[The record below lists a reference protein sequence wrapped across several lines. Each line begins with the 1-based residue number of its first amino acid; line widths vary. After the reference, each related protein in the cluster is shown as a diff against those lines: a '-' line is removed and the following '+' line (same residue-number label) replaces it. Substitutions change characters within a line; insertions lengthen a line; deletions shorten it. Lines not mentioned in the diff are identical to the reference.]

1 MEHPEDQNESSHSIE
16 WFETIDGHDLEIELI
31 LEDQRWVE
39 VSSDFAF
46 LKKAALLALS
56 QQPAKTAPPDIVAM
70 KSPHRLAVLVMSDD
84 ASIKDLNKT
93 YRGKD
98 KATNVLSFPSTES
111 LLPGEENEP
120 VHIGDVILA
129 YDYVSEEA
137 KNEKKALQTHLSH
150 LVVHGVLHLLGYDHE
165 TTKDA
170 EAMETLEI
178 KLMKQ
183 LGLENP
189 YEGEPDV

>member
-1 MEHPEDQNESSHSIE
+1 MEQDDVQASEAPMIE
-16 WFETIDGHDLEIELI
+16 WSEQREGRDLEIELI
-31 LEDQRWVE
+31 IEDQRWSE
-39 VSSDFAF
+39 ISKDFSF
-46 LKKAALLALS
+46 LKEAALLALS
-56 QQPAKTAPPDIVAM
+56 QEATETAPLAM

-165 TTKDA
+165 TSKDA

-189 YEGEPDV
+189 YEGDLVV

>member
-1 MEHPEDQNESSHSIE
+1 MEQDDVSANEAPVIE
-16 WFETIDGHDLEIELI
+16 WSAHKEGQDLAIELI
-31 LEDQRWVE
+31 LEDQRWSE
-39 VSSDFAF
+39 IDTDFTF
-46 LKKAALLALS
+46 LKEASLLALS
-56 QQPAKTAPPDIVAM
+56 QEATETAPLAM

-137 KNEKKALQTHLSH
+137 KNEKKVLQTHLSH

-165 TTKDA
+165 TSEDA

-189 YEGEPDV
+189 YEGDPVV

>member
-1 MEHPEDQNESSHSIE
+1 MEQDDVQASEAPMIE
-16 WFETIDGHDLEIELI
+16 WSEQREGRDLEIELI
-31 LEDQRWVE
+31 IEDQRWSE
-39 VSSDFAF
+39 ISKDFSF
-46 LKKAALLALS
+46 LKEAALLALS
-56 QQPAKTAPPDIVAM
+56 QEATETAPLAM

-120 VHIGDVILA
+120 VHIGEVILA

-165 TTKDA
+165 TSKDA

-183 LGLENP
+183 LGLDNP
-189 YEGEPDV
+189 YEGEPVV

>member
-1 MEHPEDQNESSHSIE
+1 MEQDDVQASEAPMIE
-16 WFETIDGHDLEIELI
+16 WSEQREGRDLEIELI
-31 LEDQRWVE
+31 IEDQRWSE
-39 VSSDFAF
+39 ISKDFSF
-46 LKKAALLALS
+46 LKEAALLALS
-56 QQPAKTAPPDIVAM
+56 QEATETAPLAM

-165 TTKDA
+165 TSKDA

-183 LGLENP
+183 LGLDNP
-189 YEGEPDV
+189 YEGEPVV

>member
-1 MEHPEDQNESSHSIE
+1 MEQDDVQASEAPMIE
-16 WFETIDGHDLEIELI
+16 WSEQREGRDLEIELI
-31 LEDQRWVE
+31 IEDQRWSE
-39 VSSDFAF
+39 ISKDFSF
-46 LKKAALLALS
+46 LKEASLLALS
-56 QQPAKTAPPDIVAM
+56 QEATETAPLAM

>member
-1 MEHPEDQNESSHSIE
+1 MEQDDVQASEAPMIE
-16 WFETIDGHDLEIELI
+16 WSEQREGRDLEIELI
-31 LEDQRWVE
+31 IEDQRWSE
-39 VSSDFAF
+39 ISKDFSF
-46 LKKAALLALS
+46 LKEASLLALS
-56 QQPAKTAPPDIVAM
+56 QEATETAPLAM

-84 ASIKDLNKT
+84 ASIKDLNQT
-93 YRGKD
+93 YRGRD

-165 TTKDA
+165 TSEDA

-189 YEGEPDV
+189 YEGDPDV

>member
-1 MEHPEDQNESSHSIE
+1 MEQDDVSANEAPVIE
-16 WFETIDGHDLEIELI
+16 WSAHKEGQDLEIELI
-31 LEDQRWVE
+31 LEDQRWSE
-39 VSSDFAF
+39 IDTDFTF
-46 LKKAALLALS
+46 LKEASLLALS
-56 QQPAKTAPPDIVAM
+56 QEPTKSARLAM

-84 ASIKDLNKT
+84 VSIRNLNKT
-93 YRGKD
+93 YRGRD

-165 TTKDA
+165 TSEDA

-189 YEGEPDV
+189 YEGDPVV

>member
-1 MEHPEDQNESSHSIE
+1 MEQDDVQASEAPMIE
-16 WFETIDGHDLEIELI
+16 WSEQREGRDLEIELI
-31 LEDQRWVE
+31 IEDQRWSE
-39 VSSDFAF
+39 ISKDFSF
-46 LKKAALLALS
+46 LKEASLLALS
-56 QQPAKTAPPDIVAM
+56 QEATETAPLAM

-165 TTKDA
+165 TSEDA

>member
-1 MEHPEDQNESSHSIE
+1 MEQDDVQASEAPMIE
-16 WFETIDGHDLEIELI
+16 WSEQREGRDLEIELI
-31 LEDQRWVE
+31 IEDQRW
-39 VSSDFAF
+39 SQISKDFSF
-46 LKKAALLALS
+46 LKEASLLALC
-56 QQPAKTAPPDIVAM
+56 QQATETAPLAM

-84 ASIKDLNKT
+84 VSIRNLNKT

-137 KNEKKALQTHLSH
+137 KNEKKVLQTHLSH

>member
-1 MEHPEDQNESSHSIE
+1 MEQDDVQASEAPMIE
-16 WFETIDGHDLEIELI
+16 WSEQREGRDLEIELI
-31 LEDQRWVE
+31 IEDQRWSE
-39 VSSDFAF
+39 ISKDFLF
-46 LKKAALLALS
+46 LKEACLLALC
-56 QQPAKTAPPDIVAM
+56 QQATETAPLAM

-137 KNEKKALQTHLSH
+137 KKEKKVLQTHLSH

-165 TTKDA
+165 TSEDA

-189 YEGEPDV
+189 YEGEPVV